1 MRLKS
6 GYRRADRSNSRRNE
20 WIEPYGEDEKGEGRM
35 MADGGGTFRCATML
49 CGNNAQTNDSAVP
62 IVITR
67 GTRSFFPLLNPLLPF
82 PYPNPHRTNY
92 PSMCTLSFLSLSS
105 CRLFI
110 FPSAFTLAFL
120 SLARIVP
127 RPSSSTPFSLLWLLN
142 QRTSATTID
151 PPTLEPLPSLPP
163 SRLCSP
169 PKYSRFHSRSLHAD
183 REKRELGHQST
194 NTRSFLQDFL
204 CAP

>member
-6 GYRRADRSNSRRNE
+6 GYRRADRSNSQRNE
-20 WIEPYGEDEKGEGRM
+20 WIEPYGEDEKRERGGM

-62 IVITR
+62 TVITR
-67 GTRSFFPLLNPLLPF
+67 GTRSFFPLLNPLSQPPSNQLSFYVYPF
-82 PYPNPHRTNY
+82 VP
-92 PSMCTLSFLSLSS
+92 LSFLVSLVHLPIHVYTGLPLSLS
-105 CRLFI
+105 
-110 FPSAFTLAFL
+110 L
-120 SLARIVP
+120 SNVP

-151 PPTLEPLPSLPP
+151 PPILEPPP
-163 SRLCSP
+163 RLSGP
-169 PKYSRFHSRSLHAD
+169 PKYNRFHSRSLPVSLDAD
-183 REKRELGHQST
+183 REKRARPPIDEH
-194 NTRSFLQDFL
+194 RSFLQDFL